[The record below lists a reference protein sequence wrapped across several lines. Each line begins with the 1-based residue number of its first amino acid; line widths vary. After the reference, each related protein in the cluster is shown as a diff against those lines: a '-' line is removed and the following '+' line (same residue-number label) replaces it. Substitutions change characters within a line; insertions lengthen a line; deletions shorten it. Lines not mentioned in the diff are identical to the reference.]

1 MPHIPMHQFTPT
13 QIIIGGC
20 LLAFGASYLNTGFIL
35 QTGISVSHMTGDIS
49 RIASGL
55 FTMGEG
61 QLASL
66 VHVLVAT
73 LGFIAG
79 AILSGYLLHHP
90 TLEIKM
96 PYGRILSSL
105 GLLLILSHY
114 SYSHSS
120 STSIALASFAC
131 GAQNALASRYQGMVL
146 RTTHLTGLF
155 TDLGIHIGMRLRGH
169 PIQAWKIRVPIYIAL
184 SFLVGAMVSSFLNLE
199 QSTHWILYAGLA
211 YTCGG
216 ISWSIYKRLG

>member
-1 MPHIPMHQFTPT
+1 MQEFTPT

-55 FTMGEG
+55 FTMRSG
-61 QLASL
+61 QGLNL
-66 VHVLVAT
+66 LHVLFAT
-73 LGFIAG
+73 AGFISG
-79 AILSGYLLHHP
+79 AIFSGYLLHHP

-96 PYGRILSSL
+96 PYGRILSAL
-105 GLLLILSHY
+105 GLLLIVSHY
-114 SYSHSS
+114 AYGY
-120 STSIALASFAC
+120 STSLSIATAALAC
-131 GAQNALASRYQGMVL
+131 GAQNALASRYRGMVL

-169 PIQAWKIRVPIYIAL
+169 AIPTWKIRVPTYIAL
-184 SFLVGAMVSSFLNLE
+184 SFLSGAIVSSSINLRH
-199 QSTHWILYAGLA
+199 STHWILFAGLA
-211 YTCGG
+211 YTGGG
-216 ISWSIYKRLG
+216 ICWSIYKRLG